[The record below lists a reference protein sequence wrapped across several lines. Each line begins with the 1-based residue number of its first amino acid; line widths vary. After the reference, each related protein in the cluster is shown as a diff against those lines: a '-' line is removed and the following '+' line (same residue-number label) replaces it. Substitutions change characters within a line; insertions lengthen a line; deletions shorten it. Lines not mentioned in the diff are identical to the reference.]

1 MNFINL
7 NGHLLSADET
17 AITTANRAFRYGY
30 GLFETMLARDGEIE
44 LKEYHWKRL
53 FAGMATLHFDI
64 PALMTPASL
73 EGEIHH
79 TITKNAITD
88 TCRIRLQVYA
98 GEGGMY
104 RAHSQKPE
112 FTIMCS
118 PVAAHITQLNENGLQ
133 VGIAAG
139 VKKSADILSNIKS
152 CNALIYAIAA
162 QQAEQE
168 KWNDALI
175 CNTDGHII
183 ESTIANI
190 FWIKGHNVYTPPLSD
205 GCVAGVMRRHVIKQ
219 LTANGYTVQ
228 EKSLD
233 YQTLLQADEIFLTN
247 AIRKIK
253 WVRTIGNKLYQNE
266 QIKKITS
273 LLAGNQTS

>member
-7 NGHLLSADET
+7 NGHLLSADE
-17 AITTANRAFRYGY
+17 AAVTTANRAFRYGY
-30 GLFETMLARDGEIE
+30 GLFETILANNGEIE
-44 LKEYHWKRL
+44 LKDYHWERL
-53 FAGMATLHFDI
+53 FAGMNTLQFEL
-64 PALMTPASL
+64 PPLMTPAYL
-73 EGEIHH
+73 QEQIHR
-79 TITKNAITD
+79 TINKNIIAD
-88 TCRIRLQVYA
+88 LCRIRLQVYA

-112 FTIMCS
+112 FAIMCS

-133 VGIAAG
+133 LGIATG
-139 VKKSADILSNIKS
+139 VKKSADILANVKS

-162 QQAEQE
+162 QQAEKE

-175 CNTDGHII
+175 YNTDGHII

-190 FWIKGHNVYTPPLSD
+190 FWIEGSNVYTPPLSD
-205 GCVAGVMRRHVIKQ
+205 GCVAGVMRRHVIAL
-219 LTANGYTVQ
+219 LTANGYSVQ

-233 YQTLLQADEIFLTN
+233 HQTLLHADEVFLTN

-253 WVRTIGNKLYQNE
+253 WVKAIGDKKYQNE
-266 QIKKITS
+266 QIKKVVS
-273 LLAGNQTS
+273 LIAGN